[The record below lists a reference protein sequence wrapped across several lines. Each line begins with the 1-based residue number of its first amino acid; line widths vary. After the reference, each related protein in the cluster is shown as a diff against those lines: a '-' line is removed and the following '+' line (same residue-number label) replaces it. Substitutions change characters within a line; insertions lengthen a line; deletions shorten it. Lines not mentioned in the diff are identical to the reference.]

1 MAKLIN
7 NNHIGRLF
15 AKVWFHSQGRRK
27 TLILFWIMFVF
38 AETLQVVLNPFI
50 WASILK
56 IIQNEGIKTENINTL
71 MWLLAALLGANILFW
86 CIHGPARVMECNNAF
101 LVRVNYRKHMLKGV
115 FGMPL
120 SWHAEHVS
128 GDTIDKVEKG
138 AQGLASFADN
148 SYEVIY
154 AVVKFVMS
162 YTMLVYFFP
171 SSAFIVL
178 IMMVVTIAIAIKF
191 DRFLIGVYSK
201 LNKAEN
207 HVSASVFDSISNITT
222 VIILRVEKLVFDS
235 IVKKAETPIPLDR
248 KSNAVNEFKWFITS
262 VFCTLTTI
270 LVLAVYFRSN
280 IGVAGG
286 ILIGNVYLLYRYLGN
301 ISEIFSGFTNL
312 YGNIVKYGMRV
323 QNSELLALG
332 FGNDNLTN
340 HVLPKDWRKLHISK
354 LNFTY
359 DSGESENK
367 HLENVDLSIRRGEK
381 IAFVG
386 ESGSGKTTL
395 LKLIR
400 GLYIPEELEL
410 SVDGQVIQD
419 GFDGIARAIALA
431 PQNPELFAT
440 TVLENITL
448 GSSVD
453 IDRIRRYTDM
463 ACFTDVALSLPN
475 GFDSVINE
483 KGVNLSGGQQQRL
496 ALARGLMA
504 CEGKDLILLD
514 EPTSSLDAVTELTV
528 YRNILNGFREKTVI
542 SSVHRLHLLSLFDRI
557 CVFENGKIV
566 GSGTLQE
573 VRTRCEPFR
582 LMWEKYTNSDDIEV
596 GSVD

>member
-1 MAKLIN
+1 MAKQLN

-15 AKVWFHSQGRRK
+15 AKVWFHSKGSRG
-27 TLILFWIMFVF
+27 TLVFFWIMFVV
-38 AETLQVVLNPFI
+38 AETMQVILNPFV

-56 IIQNEGIKTENINTL
+56 IIQNEGITVLNIGTL
-71 MWLLAALLGANILFW
+71 MWYLSALLGVNILFW
-86 CIHGPARVMECNNAF
+86 CIHGPARVLECNNAF
-101 LVRVNYRKHMLKGV
+101 LVRVNYRKHMLRGV

-120 SWHAEHVS
+120 AWHAERVS

-138 AQGLASFADN
+138 ALGLASFADN
-148 SYEVIY
+148 SFEVIY
-154 AVVKFVMS
+154 AVVKFVTS
-162 YTMLVYFFP
+162 YTMLIYFFP
-171 SSAFIVL
+171 SSSIIVL
-178 IMMVVTIAIAIKF
+178 VMMVVTIAIAVRF
-191 DRFLIGVYSK
+191 DRYLIKVYAK

-207 HVSASVFDSISNITT
+207 LVSASVFDSISNITT

-235 IVKKAETPIPLDR
+235 IVRKAETPIPLDR
-248 KSNAVNEFKWFITS
+248 RSNVVNEIKWFITS

-270 LVLAVYFRSN
+270 IVLAIYFWSN

-286 ILIGNVYLLYRYLGN
+286 VLIGNVYLLYRYLGN
-301 ISEIFSGFTNL
+301 ISEIFAGFTNL
-312 YGNIVKYGMRV
+312 YGNIVRHGMRV
-323 QNSELLALG
+323 QNSELLALN
-332 FGNDNLTN
+332 FGTDNLTN
-340 HVLPKDWRKLHISK
+340 HVLPANWKELRISN

-359 DSGESENK
+359 DSSDLERK
-367 HLENVDLSIRRGEK
+367 HLDDICLSIWRGEK

-400 GLYIPEELEL
+400 GLYIPQKLEL
-410 SVDGQVIQD
+410 KVDEQIIED

-448 GSSVD
+448 GAMADMETVYL
-453 IDRIRRYTDM
+453 YTNM

-475 GFDSVINE
+475 GFESAINE

-496 ALARGLMA
+496 ALSRGLMA

-514 EPTSSLDAVTELTV
+514 EPTSSLDAMTELAV
-528 YRNILNGFREKTVI
+528 YRNILAGFREKTII

-557 CVFENGKIV
+557 CVFENGRIV

-573 VRTRCEPFR
+573 LITSCESFR
-582 LMWEKYTNSDDIEV
+582 LMWDKYTDGADVVV
-596 GSVD
+596 G